1 MYFVI
6 IILKASNFQMCHK
19 NGLTPLSEYDKHFV
33 SHPFAPKFSQD
44 VCSKQLLMDHL
55 QANGLQLTSI
65 LGDGNCFFSAIAEN
79 IKHSPDQWK
88 PVLNTIASDETNLS
102 TTLRK
107 AMVEEL
113 LGPKR
118 PEYEAFLSPLV
129 LNYELAV
136 KCFLDQSIFN
146 SPIGNAMPL
155 AMARAI
161 QCLIVIFY
169 FRYLTATSIYFSCQ
183 H

>member
-1 MYFVI
+1 
-6 IILKASNFQMCHK
+6 
-19 NGLTPLSEYDKHFV
+19 
-33 SHPFAPKFSQD
+33 
-44 VCSKQLLMDHL
+44 MDHL

-88 PVLNTIASDETNLS
+88 PVLNTIVSDETNLS
-102 TTLRK
+102 TVLRK

-129 LNYELAV
+129 PNYELAV
-136 KCFLDQSIFN
+136 KCFLDQSFFN

-161 QCLIVIFY
+161 QCSIVIFY
-169 FRYLTATSIYFSCQ
+169 SDIS
-183 H
+183 